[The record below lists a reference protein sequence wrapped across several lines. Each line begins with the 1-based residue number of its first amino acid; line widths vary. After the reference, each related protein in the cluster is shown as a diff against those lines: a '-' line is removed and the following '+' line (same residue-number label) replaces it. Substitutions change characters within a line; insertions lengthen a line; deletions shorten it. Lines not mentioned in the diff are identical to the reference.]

1 MSRAFIFAAA
11 LAFAPFYAFAQ
22 DAPQG
27 QGPNAS
33 SSNTAEDTS
42 SEQNGRGELGEV
54 LDRLSQSQY
63 RQELVSGIDSVEAAC
78 AADIEE
84 LCGSVTPGGGRIALC
99 VRANADQLSRRC
111 RITLFRVARQIKQTV
126 STVADEC
133 LNGIKAQCG
142 NAQNIGE
149 CADQKSASVSPA
161 CHAVV
166 VALRHGA
173 QKIAHLTGMPVFSSD
188 GKDLGSVV
196 SVKRAPDG
204 KIQTVQIQAG
214 RFLGLGDKTVTID
227 ASQLQELANQI
238 KLRLNADQVRDLP
251 EAKKSGS

>member
-11 LAFAPFYAFAQ
+11 LAFAPLYAFAQ
-22 DAPQG
+22 EAPQG
-27 QGPNAS
+27 RAHDTSQNA
-33 SSNTAEDTS
+33 AEDTS
-42 SEQNGRGELGEV
+42 SDQSGGRGELGEV
-54 LDRLSQSQY
+54 LDRLSTSQF
-63 RQELVSGIDSVEAAC
+63 RQQLASGIESVEAAC
-78 AADIEE
+78 GADIED

-99 VRANADQLSRRC
+99 MRANSDQLSRRC
-111 RITLFRVARQIKQTV
+111 RFTLFRVARQIKQTV
-126 STVADEC
+126 SNVADEC

-142 NAQNIGE
+142 NAQNMGE
-149 CADQKSASVSPA
+149 CADQKSASISPA

-166 VALRHGA
+166 VALRHGG

-188 GKDLGSVV
+188 GKDLGSVI

-227 ASQLQELANQI
+227 ADQLQELANQI
-238 KLRLNADQVRDLP
+238 KLRLNADQVRELP